1 MIEHRSLTK
10 LEDVKSSRTQTP
22 TLPTSLDSSLSADY
36 GLATYED
43 VGECPEHTYLHRRID
58 RAYTRMI
65 AAKSQEWAHRWG
77 DCFVTYVRARNAQRT
92 PREVAEL
99 ETRMGLR

>member
-1 MIEHRSLTK
+1 MADFTHAHEPQLSANVR
-10 LEDVKSSRTQTP
+10 P
-22 TLPTSLDSSLSADY
+22 SLSAGH
-36 GLATYED
+36 GLVD
-43 VGECPEHTYLHRRID
+43 SRGVGECPEHTYLHRRID
-58 RAYTRMI
+58 RAYTRMV

-77 DCFVTYVRARNAQRT
+77 DAFVTYVRARNAQRT

>member
-1 MIEHRSLTK
+1 MANLSNPQHPQVSAN
-10 LEDVKSSRTQTP
+10 
-22 TLPTSLDSSLSADY
+22 LPARLSDAHGLVDSM
-36 GLATYED
+36 G

-77 DCFVTYVRARNAQRT
+77 DAFVTYVRARNAQRT
-92 PREVAEL
+92 PAEIRQLERE
-99 ETRMGLR
+99 RGLR